1 MTTDRLADFA
11 EARLHEDLQRQAAD
25 AAFKKTIV
33 DLYRHFN
40 GGANASPENSELRA
54 QAKAIGALVE
64 TMAQLWEAH
73 PDYAAATG
81 AE

>member
-1 MTTDRLADFA
+1 MTTDRLIDFA

-25 AAFKKTIV
+25 LAFKKTIV

-40 GGANASPENSELRA
+40 GEANANPENSELRA